1 MTDKKSTNGELLPND
16 QRLTPLGRF
25 LRNYSLD
32 EIPQLINVIK
42 GDMSLVGP
50 RPLHVKYLPHYTEE
64 QARRHEVKGGITGWA
79 QINGRNKI
87 SWEEK
92 FELDLYYVE
101 NVSFILDFKILWLTL
116 LKVIKPKD
124 VNRSTQE
131 TMPSFTKAKNGGQ
144 S

>member
-1 MTDKKSTNGELLPND
+1 MTDKRSRNGELLPND

-25 LRNYSLD
+25 LRRYSLD

-50 RPLHVKYLPHYTEE
+50 RPLHVKYLSVYNKR

-101 NVSFILDFKILWLTL
+101 NISFALDLKILWSTL
-116 LKVIKPKD
+116 LKVIRPKD
-124 VNRSTQE
+124 VNSSRQE
-131 TMPSFTKAKNGGQ
+131 TMPSFTKTENGQ
-144 S
+144 